1 LAILL
6 TTCADNRGIEGEGVL
21 IATAVVVVVVV
32 VVVGGGGGGGGVVI
46 IVVVVVT
53 LIALVSSLGCN
64 RANSREQ
71 NEEESGGVS
80 ELHRGSWM

>member
-1 LAILL
+1 METAM
-6 TTCADNRGIEGEGVL
+6 RGEL
-21 IATAVVVVVVV
+21 WSQTYVVVVVVV